1 MRERAGRLLPGW
13 TVRIVG
19 LAGLAGLTVTLAA
32 FAVAGPAFAE
42 MRQGELQAHEM
53 EDSYAP
59 DTAPLGHVLLGG
71 LPFLLLLLCL
81 GCAALQIVHSSA
93 VESPAR
99 RHMLIEGELRTA
111 LRSRLPRV
119 LTVYVLRGLSVWTVL
134 VGGFLVSEALTTTA
148 FGAPTPLRPDGGP
161 WIFVRYTAP
170 GSAVLAALV
179 LRLGWT
185 LAPAA
190 AAADG
195 LAPFAALRRSWA
207 LVWSRAGWLRTGAE
221 TLLRGLF
228 TVGVYV
234 AAQYAAQ
241 PLGSAARSLVLTY
254 GTDNPYT
261 AHAAAALTPVALA
274 ALLSAALTLPPAHR
288 GFALRYRRLRPASGR
303 SQMTDRER
311 SGVGEDGPSL

>member
-1 MRERAGRLLPGW
+1 M
-13 TVRIVG
+13 RIVG
-19 LAGLAGLTVTLAA
+19 LAGLAGLTGTLAA
-32 FAVAGPAFAE
+32 FPVAGPAFDE
-42 MRQGELQAHEM
+42 MRQGELKAHEM

-99 RHMLIEGELRTA
+99 QPMLIEGELRSA

-148 FGAPTPLRPDGGP
+148 FGAPAPLRPDGGP
-161 WIFVRYTAP
+161 WTFVRYTAP

-185 LAPAA
+185 RRPPRRTDSPRSPRCAAPGRWCGAGP
-190 AAADG
+190 DG
-195 LAPFAALRRSWA
+195 CGPEPKRCCG
-207 LVWSRAGWLRTGAE
+207 VWSPSGCTWRHSTPPSR
-221 TLLRGLF
+221 
-228 TVGVYV
+228 
-234 AAQYAAQ
+234 
-241 PLGSAARSLVLTY
+241 SA
-254 GTDNPYT
+254 
-261 AHAAAALTPVALA
+261 
-274 ALLSAALTLPPAHR
+274 
-288 GFALRYRRLRPASGR
+288 RRP
-303 SQMTDRER
+303 
-311 SGVGEDGPSL
+311 GPWS